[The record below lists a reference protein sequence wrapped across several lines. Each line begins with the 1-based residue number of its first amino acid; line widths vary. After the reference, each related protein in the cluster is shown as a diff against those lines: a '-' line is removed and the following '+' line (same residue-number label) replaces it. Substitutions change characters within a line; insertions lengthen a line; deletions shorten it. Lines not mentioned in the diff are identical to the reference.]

1 MSYFFKVLAAEAVKQ
16 QKNYFHNKT
25 IYISLFLWPVLAFIS
40 AYYSY
45 KPFQV
50 DKIAGIVS
58 YINEDNLIV
67 FMLVGYM
74 SLLFFRTLVQSA
86 WMFSFER
93 IYGTLELIYLTPA
106 NRLAFIL
113 GNAVSSLFTS
123 VWMFAAF
130 GVGIMIL
137 KGRYFNID
145 PYSALAGIVLM
156 VVLSVL
162 WGILLNSLF
171 LFSRDTGFLYT
182 VLEEPMEI
190 FAGIKIPM
198 GVFPIWAKM
207 ISMIFPL
214 TYSTEILRRALLNG
228 DSIYELRGFILISI
242 FVGILMFFI
251 TLFCLKAGES
261 HAKKTG
267 SMSLF

>member
-1 MSYFFKVLAAEAVKQ
+1 MRYFFKVMKAEMIKQ
-16 QKNYFHNKT
+16 QKNYLHNKT
-25 IYISLFLWPVLAFIS
+25 IYISLFLWPVLTFIS

-50 DKIAGIVS
+50 DKIADAVR

-86 WMFSFER
+86 WMFSSER
-93 IYGTLELIYLTPA
+93 IYGTLELVYLTPA
-106 NRLAFIL
+106 NRLAFIM

-123 VWMFAAF
+123 VWMFVVF
-130 GVGIMIL
+130 GVSVLVL

-145 PYSALAGIVLM
+145 PYSAVAGIVLM

-162 WGILLNSLF
+162 WGMLLNSLF
-171 LFSRDTGFLYT
+171 LFSRDTGFLFT
-182 VLEEPMEI
+182 LLEEPMEI
-190 FAGIKIPM
+190 FSGIKIPP
-198 GVFPIWAKM
+198 GVFPIWAKI

-214 TYSTEILRRALLNG
+214 TYSAEALRRALLNG
-228 DSIYELRGFILISI
+228 DSLYELRGFIIVSLIMGFIMLS
-242 FVGILMFFI
+242 I
-251 TLFCLKAGES
+251 TLICLKAGES